1 MAVAKRITLLL
12 LITLALS
19 LSGCAR
25 SMRDTTGFAVSQ
37 AATVA
42 APYEQTW
49 QAVKDTLR
57 EREDPGG
64 FEIYTRD
71 KRGVFIAYENTGRIG
86 FVMPSRV
93 QYTVSVEPA
102 GEEASLVTVETV
114 RQVYGVTLLTY
125 PGWHDR
131 PVKSPEKAQELLK
144 NIQARMG

>member
-1 MAVAKRITLLL
+1 MAVPKRLTLLL
-12 LITLALS
+12 LIPLALA
-19 LSGCAR
+19 LSGCA
-25 SMRDTTGFAVSQ
+25 SSARDTTGFPISK

-49 QAVKDTLR
+49 QTVKETLR
-57 EREDPGG
+57 SLEKPDD

-71 KRGVFIAYENTGRIG
+71 KRGVFVAFQNTGRIA

-93 QYTVSVEPA
+93 KFTVTIEPA
-102 GEEASLVTVETV
+102 GEEASLVTVETI

-131 PVKSPEKAQELLK
+131 PIKSPEKAQQLLQD
-144 NIQARMG
+144 IQARIG